1 MEKAKEIGQSFVDS
15 QIFIPYS
22 LTDDED
28 SSSKSKEQENNVFE
42 GDSEL
47 YYVDFTIFETFDMW
61 RFMIIRDEMEE
72 SDVSSPVK
80 EHSNIVRM
88 TGCLTTVSWDR

>member
-47 YYVDFTIFETFDMW
+47 YYVDFTIFETFDM
-61 RFMIIRDEMEE
+61 
-72 SDVSSPVK
+72 
-80 EHSNIVRM
+80 
-88 TGCLTTVSWDR
+88 

>member
-22 LTDDED
+22 LTDDDGED
-28 SSSKSKEQENNVFE
+28 SSSRSKDQENSVFE

-47 YYVDFTIFETFDMW
+47 YYVDFTIFETFD
-61 RFMIIRDEMEE
+61 I
-72 SDVSSPVK
+72 
-80 EHSNIVRM
+80 
-88 TGCLTTVSWDR
+88 